1 VGTLLR
7 LLALLLIAACAA
19 PPPARAPKAF
29 RTAAQR
35 KIDSALLSA
44 SPLVRYDEHKR
55 ALVTIRA
62 IVSDDLLHAIVSSG
76 GVVISSSAEY
86 HDIRAAV
93 PPEQLERLAARDDV
107 RAILPLEQATTQ

>member
-1 VGTLLR
+1 M
-7 LLALLLIAACAA
+7 AACAA
-19 PPPARAPKAF
+19 PVPGPKAS

-35 KIDSALLSA
+35 KIDSALLSS
-44 SPLVRYDEHKR
+44 SPLVQYDEQKR

-62 IVSDDLLHAIVSSG
+62 IVSDDLLQAIVAGG
-76 GVVISSSAEY
+76 GVVISSSVEY

-93 PPEQLERLAARDDV
+93 PPDQLERLAERDDV